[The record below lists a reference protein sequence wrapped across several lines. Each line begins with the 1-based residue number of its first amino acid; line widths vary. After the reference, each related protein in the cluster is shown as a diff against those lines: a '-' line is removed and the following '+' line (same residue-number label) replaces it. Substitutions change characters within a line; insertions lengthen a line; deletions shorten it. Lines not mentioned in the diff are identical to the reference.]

1 MRSQKSVPWIVF
13 RFACHVR
20 GCQLCPAT
28 SLRLQWRRS
37 YCPVLPVATLMK
49 AGQCLRKN
57 FAFFLLRC
65 NSLSK
70 KKKKKSHCSFIRRRF
85 SDPQLRRFHRPS
97 RTRSAPQR
105 VEHRVWGCGQCER
118 GSHLAKLA
126 RVVDR
131 FLFPLAVVSYRKPV
145 GCAKGAYP
153 VRLEQRFMET
163 VVFFYKIVW
172 IYWHL

>member
-1 MRSQKSVPWIVF
+1 METQLLSSAACCNAYESRTMSAKELCVF
-13 RFACHVR
+13 FVKM
-20 GCQLCPAT
+20 Q
-28 SLRLQWRRS
+28 
-37 YCPVLPVATLMK
+37 
-49 AGQCLRKN
+49 
-57 FAFFLLRC
+57 FFV
-65 NSLSK
+65 